1 MKKMPAYSKVTRHGQ
16 ITLPASVR
24 RELGVEKGD
33 LVEIEI
39 VDDRAMLIPKKL
51 VDKGQAYFWT
61 KRWQEGEREA
71 DNDIKAGQVRTFD
84 SVEELINDLD
94 QENGKGR

>member
-1 MKKMPAYSKVTRHGQ
+1 MPAYSKVTRHGQ

-33 LVEIEI
+33 LVEIE
-39 VDDRAMLIPKKL
+39 VVEDRAVLIPKRL

-61 KRWQEGEREA
+61 RRWQEGEREA
-71 DNDIKAGQVRTFD
+71 DDDIKAGQVRTFD
-84 SVEELINDLD
+84 SVEELIKDLD